1 MAARN
6 VLTKIVPV
14 GILNGQDHQIK
25 IPRRRRTYCENLN
38 APSSLVTVS
47 GKRSLTC
54 NPPHIV
60 SFQSESVVFRLR
72 DSWY

>member
-14 GILNGQDHQIK
+14 GISNGQDHQK
-25 IPRRRRTYCENLN
+25 ATPHRRRTYCENLN
-38 APSSLVTVS
+38 APSSLVAVS

-54 NPPHIV
+54 NPPHTA
-60 SFQSESVVFRLR
+60 SFQSELVVSRLR